1 MLAAAFDLAFYF
13 RLLFVIVII
22 YTLTLYNT
30 EYKTWNKL
38 HITFIKENVLRIMA
52 LNVKDLYKCI
62 KYVKKE
68 IKKYFT

>member
-1 MLAAAFDLAFYF
+1 MLAAAFDLAF

-22 YTLTLYNT
+22 STLTLYNT

-38 HITFIKENVLRIMA
+38 HITFIKENVLRMMA
-52 LNVKDLYKCI
+52 LNVNDLYKCI